1 LAELQNDIRQAI
13 KMKLLARGINPS
25 TLSDIDLDQFSSED
39 DSRYEN
45 EKKKSFIKI
54 IFILVMMVDLIL
66 QLMMVYQN
74 I

>member
-1 LAELQNDIRQAI
+1 LAELQNDMRQAI
-13 KMKLLARGINPS
+13 KMKLLSRGINPS
-25 TLSDIDLDQFSSED
+25 SLSDIDLDQFSSDD
-39 DSRYEN
+39 DSRYEK